1 MVVSLITCIH
11 SLLWATLLVFMIVYV
26 AGIYITETATTYR
39 ATPGSDAEV
48 VEALEGF
55 FGSLILSMFFLF
67 QSISGGESW
76 GVLTEPL
83 LRLHWWYGVF
93 MALFQCFTL
102 LALLNIVTGIFVEGA
117 IEKAQTDKEAMI
129 QMELEGEQGR
139 LQQLTEVFKEIDEDQ
154 SGYID
159 LNEFERLMNDARV
172 KAYFRTMGLHIS
184 TAYHLF
190 RLLDL
195 DNSRTVSTSEFL
207 MGCLRLQGNA
217 KSVDVATLMYEN
229 KRMMMKWVAFMDYVQ
244 EQFNRLQFLL
254 SEGADTDD
262 HTTGCFVSSSDQ
274 ENGKGCK
281 EQAAGDLPSCPAQ
294 TLENKSFWRST
305 IACASSLNVY
315 EGAENYGKSGSAR
328 SRAVTT

>member
-1 MVVSLITCIH
+1 
-11 SLLWATLLVFMIVYV
+11 V
-26 AGIYITETATTYR
+26 ALK
-39 ATPGSDAEV
+39 
-48 VEALEGF
+48 LEDF
-55 FGSLILSMFFLF
+55 FGSLFLSMFFLF

-139 LQQLTEVFKEIDEDQ
+139 LQQLTEVFKDIDEDE

-159 LNEFERLMNDARV
+159 LDEFERLMNDQRV

-195 DNSRTVSTSEFL
+195 DNSGTVSTSEFL

-229 KRMMMKWVAFMDYVQ
+229 KRMMMKWVSFMEYVQ
-244 EQFNRLQFLL
+244 EQFNRLHLFMGE
-254 SEGADTDD
+254 EGADTDD
-262 HTTGCFVSSSDQ
+262 QTTGCYASSSDQ
-274 ENGKGCK
+274 ENGKGWK
-281 EQAAGDLPSCPAQ
+281 QQVSGDLTPTPAH
-294 TLENKSFWRST
+294 TLENGSFWRNT
-305 IACASSLNVY
+305 FAGASSLNVY
-315 EGAENYGKSGSAR
+315 QEAHSHEKHGSTHR
-328 SRAVTT
+328 RPSTT